1 MSLTKYVEL
10 LNAEIASIEEYG
22 TAKGYERVVTAF
34 IPPVDKKGPR
44 FLLEGFG
51 DRQFIRM
58 NSNSYLGLSVHPKLI
73 KAEEEAAKKYGV
85 GPGAVRFISGT
96 YAPHAELE
104 RKLAAFHHREDC
116 LLTSAAYTSVLGVI
130 VTLTTP
136 ETIIISD
143 ELNHNC
149 IINAMKLARPKD
161 RKVYRH
167 MNMADFEH
175 KIIESID
182 QCDTILVVT
191 DGVFSMRGVFA
202 PLETICEIAAKYND
216 RFPRGIVV
224 IVDDSHGVGALGKSG
239 RGTEEITHAKG
250 VDIIVAT
257 LGKAFGVN
265 GGYVCSSKE
274 IIRYLRERNQ
284 LYIFTNPITQGE
296 AAAGV
301 AAIDILD
308 SSEGRDLLMHLHSM
322 TVFFRNGL
330 LSLGYETL
338 ASPHPV
344 VPLLVRE
351 TEKTKR
357 LVEFLFENGVLA
369 TGLNFPI
376 VPKGD
381 QLIRFQVNASH
392 TLHDLESVLGI
403 LATFKRHHWNGK
415 PGA

>member
-1 MSLTKYVEL
+1 MSLAKYIDTL
-10 LNAEIASIEEYG
+10 STEIASIEESG
-22 TAKGYERVVTAF
+22 TAKGHERVVTAF
-34 IPPVDKKGPR
+34 IPPAEKKGPR

-51 DRQFIRM
+51 DKQFIRM

-96 YAPHAELE
+96 YKPHAELE

-116 LLTSAAYTSVLGVI
+116 LLTSSAYTSVLGVI
-130 VTLTTP
+130 VTLCTP

-167 MNMADFEH
+167 VNMADFEH
-175 KIIESID
+175 KIVESIG
-182 QCDTILVVT
+182 QCETILVVT

-202 PLETICEIAAKYND
+202 PLLTICELAEKYND
-216 RFPRGIVV
+216 MFLRGIVV
-224 IVDDSHGVGALGKSG
+224 IVDDSHGVGALGKTG
-239 RGTEEITHAKG
+239 RGTEEITQAKG

-274 IIRYLRERNQ
+274 VIRYLRERNQ
-284 LYIFTNPITQGE
+284 FYIFTNPITQGE

-330 LSLGYETL
+330 IALGYETL

-351 TEKTKR
+351 TEKTAK
-357 LVEFLFENGVLA
+357 LVAYLFDHGVLA
-369 TGLNFPI
+369 TGLNYPI

-392 TLHDLESVLGI
+392 TLHDLETVLGV
-403 LATFKRHHWNGK
+403 LATFKRQHWSK
-415 PGA
+415 

>member
-10 LNAEIASIEEYG
+10 LNAEIASIEESG

-44 FLLEGFG
+44 FLLDGFG
-51 DRQFIRM
+51 DKQFIRM

-104 RKLAAFHHREDC
+104 RKLAAFHHRQDC

-136 ETIIISD
+136 ETTIISD

-175 KIIESID
+175 KIVESID

-202 PLETICEIAAKYND
+202 PLETICEIAAKYDD

-284 LYIFTNPITQGE
+284 LYIFTNPITQGKRPQ
-296 AAAGV
+296 V
-301 AAIDILD
+301 
-308 SSEGRDLLMHLHSM
+308 
-322 TVFFRNGL
+322 
-330 LSLGYETL
+330 
-338 ASPHPV
+338 SP
-344 VPLLVRE
+344 R
-351 TEKTKR
+351 
-357 LVEFLFENGVLA
+357 
-369 TGLNFPI
+369 
-376 VPKGD
+376 
-381 QLIRFQVNASH
+381 S
-392 TLHDLESVLGI
+392 
-403 LATFKRHHWNGK
+403 TF
-415 PGA
+415 

>member
-1 MSLTKYVEL
+1 MSLTKYVEA
-10 LNAEIASIEEYG
+10 LNAEIAAIEESG
-22 TAKGYERVVTAF
+22 TAKGFERVVTAF
-34 IPPVDKKGPR
+34 IPPSEKKGPR

-51 DRQFIRM
+51 DKQFIRM
-58 NSNSYLGLSVHPKLI
+58 NSNSYLGLSVHPRLI

-136 ETIIISD
+136 ETILISD

-149 IINAMKLARPKD
+149 IINAMKFARPKD

-175 KIIESID
+175 KLVESID
-182 QCDTILVVT
+182 QCDTVLVVT

-202 PLETICEIAAKYND
+202 PLQTICEIVAKYND

-224 IVDDSHGVGALGKSG
+224 IVDDSHGVGALGKTG
-239 RGTEEITHAKG
+239 RGTEEITQAKG
-250 VDIIVAT
+250 IDIIIAT

-265 GGYVCSSKE
+265 GGYVCSSRE

-284 LYIFTNPITQGE
+284 FYIFTNPITQGE
-296 AAAGV
+296 AAAAV
-301 AAIDILD
+301 AALDILD
-308 SSEGRDLLMHLHSM
+308 SGEGRDLLTHLHSM

-330 LSLGYETL
+330 LALGFETL
-338 ASPHPV
+338 PSPHPV

-351 TEKTKR
+351 TEKTKQ

-392 TLHDLESVLGI
+392 TLHDLESVLGV
-403 LATFKRHHWNGK
+403 LATFKRHHWNK
-415 PGA
+415 QQPA